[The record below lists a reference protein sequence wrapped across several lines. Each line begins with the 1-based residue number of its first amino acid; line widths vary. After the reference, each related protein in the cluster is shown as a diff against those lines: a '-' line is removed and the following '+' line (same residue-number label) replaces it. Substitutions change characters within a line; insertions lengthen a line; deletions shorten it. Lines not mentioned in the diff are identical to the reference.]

1 MEFSADKIVKLFEN
15 AFATLFE
22 NDCYLLKIKVK
33 EECIVARV
41 AKYIEQQLRDE
52 GETELNV
59 DVEYNR
65 HIENPKVNISNKRYI
80 PDLIIHKRGNNY
92 CNLCCCEAK
101 KRYNKYRDK
110 DNEKIKTQMYE
121 LKYQYGIVITKMCAE
136 RIEYTLYHQYGEE
149 TRQYPNNQ

>member
-1 MEFSADKIVKLFEN
+1 MEFSREKIIDLFEN
-15 AFATLFE
+15 AFAKLFA
-22 NDCYLLKIKVK
+22 NDLYLLQICVS
-33 EECIVARV
+33 ERCIMARI
-41 AKYIEQQLRDE
+41 AMYIEQQLRDE

-92 CNLCCCEAK
+92 CNICCCEAK

-110 DNEKIKTQMYE
+110 DNEKIKTQMKE
-121 LKYQYGIVITKMCAE
+121 LQYQYGIVIKKMNAE
-136 RIEYTLYHQYGEE
+136 GVEYLLYHAQREISL
-149 TRQYPNNQ
+149 QYPRK